1 MNTIKKIVLK
11 IKMLSMVFMVL
22 FLSNC
27 GAPEK
32 PITPPKAI
40 PSNHILVFIDKTL
53 SFSDKNQ
60 YVIDKYN
67 NALLKIIQENIK
79 QKNDKIEVY
88 FVHDNTAG
96 AKVFSSQIKAEL
108 PDSAGL
114 NPTDLVAL
122 RNDYQLIIK
131 KQKNKII
138 KQSIDALLTDNSNES
153 GKYTD
158 LLATINIIDKK
169 NTKAQKNGN
178 TIFKVFYLSDMVESM
193 PNMDKRD
200 FHKRPPYSAKE
211 ATEWAVLD
219 AKKFTDI
226 DLENVQITYVL
237 PYSPMTSGYQNNPNV
252 IAYWQKL
259 FEIFGIEEINELEN

>member
-1 MNTIKKIVLK
+1 MNVTKNSF
-11 IKMLSMVFMVL
+11 SMIFLLL

-40 PSNHILVFIDKTL
+40 LSNYILIFIDKTL

-67 NALLKIIQENIK
+67 KALLKIIQENIK

-122 RNDYQLIIK
+122 RNDYQLLIK

-138 KQSIDALLTDNSNES
+138 KQSTDALLTDNANES

-169 NTKAQKNGN
+169 NGKKKEN
-178 TIFKVFYLSDMVESM
+178 TVFKVFYLSDMVESM

-211 ATEWAVLD
+211 AAEWAVLD

-226 DLENVQITYVL
+226 DIENVEITYVL

-252 IAYWQKL
+252 VAYWQKL
-259 FEIFGIEEINELEN
+259 FEIFGVDEINELEN